1 LTEAPTID
9 SSSEN
14 GKVGES
20 LTEAPIIDSSS
31 ENDARNYST
40 SENVANLDSVTENEN
55 EDNT

>member
-1 LTEAPTID
+1 
-9 SSSEN
+9 
-14 GKVGES
+14 

-55 EDNT
+55 ENNT